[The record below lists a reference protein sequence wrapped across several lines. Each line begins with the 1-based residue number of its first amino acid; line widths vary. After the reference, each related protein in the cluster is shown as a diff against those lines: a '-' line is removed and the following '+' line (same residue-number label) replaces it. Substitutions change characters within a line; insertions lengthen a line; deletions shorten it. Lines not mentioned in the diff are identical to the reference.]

1 MEFFDTLY
9 RRKTVRNYTGE
20 AVIDVQLAKILKAAQ
35 ASPIGL
41 KRYDTL
47 HMTVIRNKA
56 FLDKWEQK
64 VYAETGRMPFY
75 GAPTL
80 ILISS
85 MVGETPYDNVN
96 YSNAA
101 IMAQNMAL
109 AACELGLG
117 ACHIWGAVRTLNE
130 SPELLSE
137 LKIPEGMRPV
147 CSVIVGVTDETYEER
162 DVPDRIT
169 TVYFD

>member
-9 RRKTVRNYTGE
+9 SRKTVRDYTGE
-20 AVIDVQLAKILKAAQ
+20 PITDAQLAEILKAAQ
-35 ASPIGL
+35 AAPIGR
-41 KRYDTL
+41 KRYETL
-47 HMTVIRNKA
+47 HMTVIRNKD

-64 VYAETGRMPFY
+64 VFAETGRMPFY

-80 ILISS
+80 VLISS
-85 MVGETPYDNVN
+85 VVDGAPLDNVN

-101 IMAQNMAL
+101 SMAQNMAL
-109 AACELGLG
+109 AACAMGVG

-130 SPELLSE
+130 SPELLAE
-137 LKIPEGMRPV
+137 LTVPEGMRPV
-147 CSVIVGVTDETYEER
+147 CSVVFGVTEETYEER
-162 DVPDRIT
+162 DIPERIA

>member
-9 RRKTVRNYTGE
+9 SRKTVRDYTGE
-20 AVIDVQLAKILKAAQ
+20 PITDAQLAEILKAAQ
-35 ASPIGL
+35 AAPIGR
-41 KRYDTL
+41 KRYETL
-47 HMTVIRNKA
+47 HMTVIRNKD

-64 VYAETGRMPFY
+64 VFAETGRMPFY

-80 ILISS
+80 VLISS
-85 MVGETPYDNVN
+85 VVDGAPLDNVN

-101 IMAQNMAL
+101 SMAQNMAL
-109 AACELGLG
+109 AACAMGVG

-130 SPELLSE
+130 SPELLAE
-137 LKIPEGMRPV
+137 LTVPEGMRPV
-147 CSVIVGVTDETYEER
+147 CSVIFGVTEETYEER
-162 DVPDRIT
+162 DIPERIA

>member
-56 FLDKWEQK
+56 FLDKKNVEK
-64 VYAETGRMPFY
+64 YA
-75 GAPTL
+75 
-80 ILISS
+80 
-85 MVGETPYDNVN
+85 
-96 YSNAA
+96 
-101 IMAQNMAL
+101 
-109 AACELGLG
+109 
-117 ACHIWGAVRTLNE
+117 
-130 SPELLSE
+130 
-137 LKIPEGMRPV
+137 
-147 CSVIVGVTDETYEER
+147 
-162 DVPDRIT
+162 
-169 TVYFD
+169 

>member
-9 RRKTVRNYTGE
+9 RRKTVRNYTGQAITDE
-20 AVIDVQLAKILKAAQ
+20 QLAKVVKAAQ

-41 KRYDTL
+41 RRYDTL

-64 VYAETGRMPFY
+64 VFAESGRMPFY

-80 ILISS
+80 VLISS
-85 MVGETPYDNVN
+85 VVGDAPFDNVN

-109 AACELGLG
+109 AACELGVG

-130 SPELLSE
+130 SPELLAE
-137 LKIPEGMRPV
+137 LNIPDGMRPV
-147 CSVIVGVTDETYEER
+147 CSVILGVTEEAYEER
-162 DVPDRIT
+162 EVPDRIA